1 MAKVLLINPA
11 SYEDIFSKANVRAA
25 IAPGSP
31 PLGLACVAAGLLAA
45 GHEVKILDLNVSDD
59 PETALE
65 REARGF
71 APQYAGI
78 TSTTPLIHKAYAI
91 AAKLKAINPAIYV
104 LAGGPHPSAMPEDV
118 LKESLIDCVVRGEGD
133 FVFSQVIKTGPTPEI
148 PNLFYKLDGQIVSS
162 KAQGMLTEDLN
173 TLPFP
178 AYALLDSAKYHQP
191 RLAAKKS
198 PLAYMETSRGCYAR
212 CIFCNKNI
220 CGFRMRMKSPARVV
234 DEMEHLLGLGYK
246 EIHIID
252 DIFTADMTR
261 AAAVCAEILKR
272 GLVFPWY
279 PRGGLRVDRV
289 NPGLLAA
296 MKKAGCYRV
305 PFGVESGSQRVIDV
319 VDKKIT
325 LEQAERAV
333 KMAKEAGLETECYF
347 MLALP
352 TETEEDML
360 SSINFA
366 VKLDPDYAKFAVTL
380 PLPGT
385 PLFDAMRKNGQLKTL
400 DWSKYTFA
408 TPPMELFSHDV
419 LSGETID
426 KYRHLAYRKFYFR
439 PGYVAKTIARTIKDG
454 TFLQHVKAFFQTPW
468 S

>member
-1 MAKVLLINPA
+1 MAKALLINPA
-11 SYEDIFSKANVRAA
+11 YYADIFSRANVRAA
-25 IAPGSP
+25 ILPGTP

-59 PETALE
+59 PESALE
-65 REARGF
+65 RETRAF

-78 TSTTPLIHKAYAI
+78 TATTPLIKKAGVI
-91 AAKLKAINPAIYV
+91 AAKLKAINPGIYV
-104 LAGGPHPSAMPEDV
+104 LAGGPHPSALPEET
-118 LKESLIDCVVRGEGD
+118 LKENLIDCVVRGEGD
-133 FVFSQVIKTGPTPEI
+133 FVFSKIIETGPNRDI
-148 PNLFYKLDGQIVSS
+148 PNIFYKRDGRIISA
-162 KAQGMLTEDLN
+162 KTQGALTEDLD

-178 AYALLDSAKYHQP
+178 AYTLLDPSKYRQP
-191 RLAAKKS
+191 RLSARKS
-198 PLAYMETSRGCYAR
+198 PLAYMETSRGCYGR

-234 DEMEHLLGLGYK
+234 DEMEHLLGLGYG
-246 EIHIID
+246 EIHVID
-252 DIFTADMTR
+252 DIFTADMAR
-261 AAAVCAEILKR
+261 AGAVCAEIIKR

-296 MKKAGCYRV
+296 MKKAGCYRI
-305 PFGVESGSQRVIDV
+305 PFGVESGSQRVLDV

-352 TETEEDML
+352 TETEEDMRK
-360 SSINFA
+360 SIAFA
-366 VKLDPDYAKFAVTL
+366 VKLDPDYAKFSIAI

-385 PLFDAMRKNGQLKTL
+385 PMFDKIRADGRLKTL
-400 DWSKYTFA
+400 DWSKYNFS
-408 TPPMELFSHDV
+408 TPPRELFTHDV
-419 LSGETID
+419 LTPETID
-426 KYRHLAYRKFYFR
+426 RYRRLAYRKFYFR
-439 PGYVAKTIARTIKDG
+439 PGYAAKTLFRTIKDG
-454 TFLQHVKAFFQTPW
+454 TFMYHIKAFFQTRW